1 MSTTIGCG
9 YKEQLV
15 AYLYGEDSES
25 ERADFERHLASCVSC
40 TEEMRG
46 LEAVRQELAEWEPPA
61 ARMHFRLAPAPE
73 PGARPPLWRQPMW
86 GLAAAATLLLAV
98 GAALANLD
106 VRVGNG
112 EIVIRTGW
120 ATPATAANAPAPGVP
135 VARASAREQEWQ
147 SALKDVEA
155 RLRADFVKNTGSA
168 VPPPAASGEVNRDAL
183 LREVRGLISESE
195 KRQDRQLALRLTD
208 MVQDVETQRRADLV
222 RIEQNLGQLEG
233 LTGAEAARQRE
244 MLNYLVRVSQRR

>member
-1 MSTTIGCG
+1 MSSTIGCG
-9 YKEQLV
+9 YKERLV
-15 AYLYGEDSES
+15 AYLYGEISDT
-25 ERADFERHLASCVSC
+25 ERADFERHAAACVSC
-40 TEEMRG
+40 TEELRG
-46 LEAVRQELAEWEPPA
+46 LEFVRQELAGWEPPLA
-61 ARMHFRLAPAPE
+61 GVHFRLAPEPE
-73 PGARPPLWRQPMW
+73 TRRPLWRQPMW

-98 GAALANLD
+98 GAAVANLD
-106 VRVGNG
+106 VRVGKG

-120 ATPATAANAPAPGVP
+120 TLPATVANGSAPVVPVATAA
-135 VARASAREQEWQ
+135 AREEEWR
-147 SALKDVEA
+147 SALKDVES
-155 RLRADFVKNTGSA
+155 RLRTDFVKSSSVAAPSSA
-168 VPPPAASGEVNRDAL
+168 SSGEVNREAL
-183 LREVRGLISESE
+183 LREVRALIGESE